1 MFLLDGSAI
10 TSASDLS
17 NASYCEFAF
26 LRGVDAKLGRI
37 DKLVEPEDE
46 MLVRTSKLG
55 DQHELR
61 VLESYRQEFGAGV
74 VELERPDVRDADALA
89 EAVAATL
96 AAFRSGVPVVFQGAF
111 FDGSFIG
118 FADFIIRRPDGRYRV
133 QDTKLARSP
142 KVTALLQLA
151 AYVEQLRT
159 AGVPVDDHVDLILGD
174 GAISTHAVAD
184 ILPVYRRRRA
194 RLLQIVEERLSDD
207 APVRWGDQRYSVC
220 GRCAH
225 CDAEITASRD
235 VLLVAGLRL
244 TQRDRLLAAGID
256 TIDQLAAVML
266 TGSALASPRGVRP
279 HHGHPAEVGG
289 TVAGISEATLSALRE
304 QAQLQLESPTDP
316 GVPPFHVHDAAAL
329 GLLPEPNP
337 GDIFFDFEGD
347 PLYTEGEPGD
357 ARRGDRTRWGI
368 DYLFGLVDT
377 SGVFRSWW
385 AHDFHE
391 ERVALIGFLD
401 YLTER
406 RAEFPGMHVYHYA
419 AYERTHLLSLA
430 ARHGVGEDTID
441 DLLRDAVLF
450 DLYPFV
456 RRTVR
461 VGSRSYSIKKLEPLY
476 MGDEHRE
483 SDVTNAAASITEYA
497 EARELFRS
505 GDPELVRQGE
515 HKLAE
520 IADYNRYDCESTRR
534 LRNWLL
540 GLGEERGV
548 LPGTF
553 VNDAPEPLVDEPT
566 PLHDALSALA
576 GDPLDPE
583 RSDDATAYA
592 LAAAAI
598 DYHRREHKSFWQE
611 HFSRLIAAPDE
622 WEDVRNVFTVTS
634 GDVERD
640 WFREG
645 RQRSDRRHVR
655 LFGRWAPGSSVK
667 VGADPFAV
675 YEYPGPFTLPRAEP
689 GSRPA
694 GQITIL
700 EVDDDGSVLI
710 QETLKADRDPYSEL
724 PSALTPSPPPR
735 PGTQVDAIAEWGQA
749 IIDAAPE
756 WPRDGVADILRRRP
770 PRTTSGASLP
780 HRGDTETIADV
791 TSALLDLDDSALAVQ
806 GPPGTGKTY
815 VASHVITALVQRHG
829 WRIGVVAQSHD
840 VVENLLDRIVR
851 AGLSPALVAKTLRSG
866 ADPDAERAYTVLP
879 ANGHRAYVGEQAGGF
894 VIGGTAWD
902 FSNPN
907 RFDRRALDLLVVDE
921 AGQFSL
927 AYTIAA
933 SVAARNLLLLGDP
946 QQLPQVSQGTHPE
959 PIDTSALG
967 FVADGRD
974 VLPDDLGYFLHETWR
989 MDAAVTEPVSRLS
1002 YGGELRSAAATANR
1016 HLDGREPGLHIVEVQ
1031 HSGNATSSPEEAE
1044 RVVELVRSTIG
1055 LRWSDPDAGRVDDP
1069 LSEADIIVVCPYNA
1083 HVAEVRGA
1091 LDAAGYESVRV
1102 GTVDKFQGQEAV
1114 VAIVSLAAS
1123 SPAEVPRGVSFLL
1136 MKNRL
1141 NVGISRAQWAA
1152 FLVHSPVLTD
1162 YLPTTPEGVAELSAF
1177 IRLIDGE

>member
-26 LRGVDAKLGRI
+26 LRTVDAKLGRI
-37 DKLVEPEDE
+37 EPIVEPEDE
-46 MLVRTSKLG
+46 MLMRTSKLG

-61 VLESYRQEFGAGV
+61 VLESYRAEFGTGV
-74 VELERPDVRDADALA
+74 VELDRPDVRDAVALA
-89 EAVAATL
+89 AAVESTIT
-96 AAFRSGVPVVFQGAF
+96 AFRDGAPVVFQAAF

-118 FADFIIRRPDGRYRV
+118 FADFIVRRPDGRYRV

-151 AYVEQLRT
+151 AYVEQLET
-159 AGVPVDDHVDLILGD
+159 AGIPVDDDVDLILGD
-174 GAISTHAVAD
+174 GTVSTHAVAD

-194 RLLQIVEERLSDD
+194 RLLRIVAERLEAD
-207 APVRWGDQRYSVC
+207 APVAWGDQRYSVC
-220 GRCAH
+220 GRCAW

-244 TQRDRLLAAGID
+244 TQRDRLLAAGIA
-256 TIDQLAAVML
+256 TIDDLASLTL
-266 TGSALASPRGVRP
+266 TGSTERP
-279 HHGHPAEVGG
+279 GQHGPSGGAGG
-289 TVAGISEATLSALRE
+289 TVDGIAESTLAALRE
-304 QAQLQLESPTDP
+304 QAHLQLEPSLAA
-316 GVPPFHVHDAAAL
+316 GVPAFRVHDATAL
-329 GLLPEPNP
+329 GLLPQPDP
-337 GDIFFDFEGD
+337 GDVFFDFEGD

-377 SGVFRSWW
+377 DGRFRSWW

-391 ERVALIGFLD
+391 ERTALIDFLA
-401 YLTER
+401 YLTAR

-441 DLLRDAVLF
+441 DLLREAVLF

-456 RRTVR
+456 RKTVR

-476 MGDEHRE
+476 MGEDHRD
-483 SDVTNAAASITEYA
+483 SDVTDAAASITAYA
-497 EARELFRS
+497 EARELSRS
-505 GDPELVRQGE
+505 GDPELVAEGE
-515 HKLAE
+515 RKLAE
-520 IADYNRYDCESTRR
+520 IAEYNAYDCESTRR

-540 GLGEERGV
+540 DLGAERGV

-553 VNDAPEPLVDEPT
+553 VTDAPEPLVDEPT
-566 PLHDALSALA
+566 PLHDALTALA

-611 HFSRLIAAPDE
+611 HFSRLIAARDE
-622 WEDVRNVFTVTS
+622 WEDTRNVFTVTS
-634 GDVERD
+634 GIVERD

-655 LFGRWAPGSSVK
+655 LRGRWAPGSSVK

-675 YEYPGPFTLPRAEP
+675 YDHPGPYTLPRAEP

-694 GQITIL
+694 GQITVL
-700 EVDDDGSVLI
+700 EVDDDSLLI
-710 QETLKADRDPYSEL
+710 QETLKTDREPYTEL
-724 PSALTPSPPPR
+724 PVALTPSPPPR

-749 IIDAAPE
+749 VLDASPG
-756 WPRDGVADILRRRP
+756 WPDDGVVDILRRRP
-770 PRTTSGASLP
+770 PRTSSGEPLP
-780 HRGDTETIADV
+780 HRGDGRTIEDV
-791 TSALLDLDDSALAVQ
+791 TAALLDLDDSALAVQ

-815 VASHVITALVQRHG
+815 VASHVITALVQQHG

-840 VVENLLDRIVR
+840 VVENLLERVVK

-866 ADPDAERAYTVLP
+866 ADPDAERGYTVLP
-879 ANGHRAYVGEQAGGF
+879 ANGHGAFMAEQTGGF

-907 RFDRRALDLLVVDE
+907 RFDRRSLDLLVVDE

-974 VLPDDLGYFLHETWR
+974 VLPPELGYFLHETWR

-1002 YGGELRSAAATANR
+1002 YGGELRSAAATTKR
-1016 HLDGREPGLHIVEVQ
+1016 RLEGRAPGLHVVPV
-1031 HSGNATSSPEEAE
+1031 HHVGNATSSQEEAD
-1044 RVVELVRSTIG
+1044 RVAELVRSSIG
-1055 LRWSDPDAGRVDDP
+1055 LRWTDPDAGRIDDP
-1069 LSEADIIVVCPYNA
+1069 VGEADIIVVCPYNA
-1083 HVAEVRGA
+1083 HVAVVRA
-1091 LDAAGYESVRV
+1091 TLDAAGFDAVRV

-1114 VAIVSLAAS
+1114 IAIVSLAAS
-1123 SPAEVPRGVSFLL
+1123 SPADVPRGMSFLL

-1152 FLVHSPVLTD
+1152 YLVHSPALTE
-1162 YLPTTPEGVAELSAF
+1162 YLPVTPEGVAELSAF
-1177 IRLIDGE
+1177 IRLVDGH

>member
-26 LRGVDAKLGRI
+26 LRSIDAKLKRI
-37 DKLVEPEDE
+37 DPIEEPEDE
-46 MLVRTSKLG
+46 MLMRTSKLG

-61 VLESYRQEFGAGV
+61 VLESYRAEFGAGV

-89 EAVAATL
+89 EAVASTL
-96 AAFRSGVPVVFQGAF
+96 AAFRDGAPIVFQAAF

-118 FADFIIRRPDGRYRV
+118 FADFIVRRPDGRYRV

-151 AYVEQLRT
+151 AYVEQLSA
-159 AGVPVDDHVDLILGD
+159 AGVPVDDDVDLILGD
-174 GAISTHAVAD
+174 GTISTHAVSD

-194 RLLQIVEERLSDD
+194 RLVQIVAERLQD
-207 APVRWGDQRYSVC
+207 ADAVQWGDQRYSVC
-220 GRCAH
+220 GHCTW

-244 TQRDRLLAAGID
+244 TQRDRLLAAGIR
-256 TIDQLAAVML
+256 TIDDLATLTL
-266 TGSALASPRGVRP
+266 TGSAPGGAL
-279 HHGHPAEVGG
+279 HGHPVTGGG
-289 TVAGISEATLSALRE
+289 TVDGVSETTLAALRD
-304 QAQLQLESPTDP
+304 QARLQLEPTSEP
-316 GVPPFHVHDAAAL
+316 GVPAFRVHDAAAL
-329 GLLPEPNP
+329 GLLPQPDP

-377 SGVFRSWW
+377 DGVFRSWW

-391 ERVALIGFLD
+391 ERIAFIDFLE
-401 YLTER
+401 YLTAR
-406 RAEFPGMHVYHYA
+406 RAEYPGMHVYHYA

-430 ARHGVGEDTID
+430 ARHGVGEQVVD
-441 DLLRDAVLF
+441 DLLREAVLF

-456 RRTVR
+456 RKTVR

-476 MGDEHRE
+476 MGDDHRDSE
-483 SDVTNAAASITEYA
+483 VTNAAASITEYA
-497 EARELFRS
+497 DARELSRS
-505 GDPELVRQGE
+505 DDPALIAEGE
-515 HKLAE
+515 RKLAE
-520 IADYNRYDCESTRR
+520 IAEYNEYDCESTRR

-540 GLGEERGV
+540 ALGEERGV

-553 VNDAPEPLVDEPT
+553 VNDAPEPLIDDPT
-566 PLHDALSALA
+566 PLHDALTALA

-583 RSDDATAYA
+583 RSDDAAAYA

-611 HFSRLIAAPDE
+611 HFSRLIAARDD
-622 WEDVRNVFTVTS
+622 WEDTRNVFTVTT
-634 GDVERD
+634 GEVERD

-675 YEYPGPFTLPRAEP
+675 YEYPGPYTVPRAEP

-694 GQITIL
+694 GQITVL
-700 EVDDDGSVLI
+700 EVDDDSVLI

-724 PSALTPSPPPR
+724 PVALTPSPPPR

-749 IIDAAPE
+749 IVDASPD
-756 WPRDGVADILRRRP
+756 WPSDGVVDILRRRP
-770 PRTTSGASLP
+770 PRTGSGGPLP
-780 HRGDTETIADV
+780 HQGDRETIEDV
-791 TSALLDLDDSALAVQ
+791 TAALLDLDDSALAVQ

-815 VASHVITALVQRHG
+815 VASHVITALVQQHG

-840 VVENLLDRIVR
+840 VVENLLDRIVK
-851 AGLSPALVAKTLRSG
+851 AGLTPGLVAKTLRTG
-866 ADPDAERAYTVLP
+866 ADPDADRGYTILP
-879 ANGHRAYVGEQAGGF
+879 SNGHAAYAGEQAGGF
-894 VIGGTAWD
+894 VVGGTAWD

-907 RFDRRALDLLVVDE
+907 RFPRRSLDLLVVDE

-974 VLPDDLGYFLHETWR
+974 VLPPELGYFLHETWR
-989 MDAAVTEPVSRLS
+989 MDAAVTEPVSHLS

-1016 HLDGREPGLHIVEVQ
+1016 SLVGCEPGLHIVDVR
-1031 HSGNATSSPEEAE
+1031 HVGNATSSVEEAE
-1044 RVVELVRSTIG
+1044 RVVELVRSSIG
-1055 LRWSDPDAGRVDDP
+1055 LLWTDPDSRRSDSP
-1069 LSEADIIVVCPYNA
+1069 LTQADIIVVCPYNA
-1083 HVAEVRGA
+1083 HVAVVRQA
-1091 LDAAGYESVRV
+1091 LDQAGYDAVRV

-1114 VAIVSLAAS
+1114 IAIVTLAAS
-1123 SPAEVPRGVSFLL
+1123 APAEVPRGMSFLL

-1152 FLVHSPVLTD
+1152 YLVSSPALTE

-1177 IRLIDGE
+1177 IRLVDGR

>member
-26 LRGVDAKLGRI
+26 LRGIDAKLGRI
-37 DKLVEPEDE
+37 EKLVEPEDE
-46 MLVRTSKLG
+46 MLLRTSKLG

-61 VLESYRQEFGAGV
+61 VLESYRAEFGAGV
-74 VELERPDVRDADALA
+74 VELDRPDVRDAAALA
-89 EAVAATL
+89 DAVAATL
-96 AAFRSGVPVVFQGAF
+96 EAFRSGAPVVFQGAF

-118 FADFIIRRPDGRYRV
+118 FADFIVKRPDGRYRV

-151 AYVEQLRT
+151 AYVEQLAV

-174 GAISTHAVAD
+174 GVVSTHAVAD

-194 RLLQIVEERLSDD
+194 RLLQIVAERLEDDDD

-244 TQRDRLLAAGID
+244 TQRDRLLAAGIS
-256 TIDQLAAVML
+256 TIDDLAAVTL
-266 TGSALASPRGVRP
+266 TGSSGGRP
-279 HHGHPAEVGG
+279 HHGHPTAGSG
-289 TVAGISEATLSALRE
+289 TVDGISEATLAALRE
-304 QAQLQLESPTDP
+304 QAQLQLEPAAAA
-316 GVPPFHVHDAAAL
+316 GVPPFHVHDAQAL
-329 GLLPEPNP
+329 GLLPQPNP

-368 DYLFGLVDT
+368 DYLFGLVDAD
-377 SGVFRSWW
+377 GRFRAWW

-391 ERVALIGFLD
+391 ERLALVDFLA
-401 YLTER
+401 YLTAR
-406 RAEFPGMHVYHYA
+406 RAEFPSMHVYHYA

-456 RRTVR
+456 RKTVR

-476 MGDEHRE
+476 MGEEHRE

-505 GDPELVRQGE
+505 GVPELVAEGE

-540 GLGEERGV
+540 ALGEERGV

-553 VNDAPEPLVDEPT
+553 VNDAPEPLIDEPT

-576 GDPLDPE
+576 GDPLDPD

-611 HFSRLIAAPDE
+611 HFSRLVAAADE
-622 WEDVRNVFTVTS
+622 WEDTRNVFTVTD
-634 GDVERD
+634 GEVERD

-667 VGADPFAV
+667 VGGDPFAV
-675 YEYPGPFTLPRAEP
+675 YEYPGPFSLPRAEP

-694 GQITIL
+694 GQISIL
-700 EVDDDGSVLI
+700 EVGEDGSVLI
-710 QETLKADRDPYSEL
+710 QETLKADRDPYDEL

-749 IIDAAPE
+749 IIDAAPG
-756 WPRDGVADILRRRP
+756 WPRDGVVDILRRRP
-770 PRTTSGASLP
+770 PRTRSGAPLP
-780 HRGDTETIADV
+780 HGTDAETITDV
-791 TSALLDLDDSALAVQ
+791 TAALLDLDDSALAVQ

-815 VASHVITALVQRHG
+815 VASHVIATLVQQHG

-840 VVENLLDRIVR
+840 VVENLLERIVR

-866 ADPDAERAYTVLP
+866 SDPDAERPYTILP
-879 ANGHRAYVGEQAGGF
+879 ANGHGAFLAEQPGGL
-894 VIGGTAWD
+894 VVGGTAWD

-907 RFDRRALDLLVVDE
+907 RFDRRSLDLLVVDE

-974 VLPDDLGYFLHETWR
+974 VLPEELGYFLHETWR
-989 MDAAVTEPVSRLS
+989 MDAAVTTPVSRLS
-1002 YGGELRSAAATANR
+1002 YGGELRSASATERRA
-1016 HLDGREPGLHIVEVQ
+1016 LEDLPAGLHVVEVQ
-1031 HSGNATSSPEEAE
+1031 HTGNATNSPEEAE
-1044 RVVELVRSTIG
+1044 RVVQIVRQTLG
-1055 LRWSDPDAGRVDDP
+1055 LRWTNPDAGRVSDP
-1069 LSEADIIVVCPYNA
+1069 LSEADVIVVCPYNA
-1083 HVAEVRGA
+1083 HVAEAREA
-1091 LDAAGYESVRV
+1091 LDAAGLADVRV

-1114 VAIVSLAAS
+1114 IAIVSLAAS
-1123 SPAEVPRGVSFLL
+1123 SPAEVPRGMSFLL

-1152 FLVHSPVLTD
+1152 FLVHSPALTE

-1177 IRLIDGE
+1177 IRLVDGE